1 MYPIHLCCIDD
12 AGAAAMHAT
21 SRTRSFSKDQSGV
34 ILRTALRILEKW
46 KATTEQA
53 ISILRVSRSSIS
65 RIQQGKGVEL
75 DCDQLER
82 ASIVLN
88 CHASLRLV
96 FDNPE
101 NVYGFVGMENH
112 NDFFNGRKPLEIM
125 AQGELMSLLDTY
137 KQIVEFCGAGE
148 LISSSSPWGGLN

>member
-1 MYPIHLCCIDD
+1 
-12 AGAAAMHAT
+12 MHAT
-21 SRTRSFSKDQSGV
+21 SRTRTFSKDQSGV

-46 KATTEQA
+46 KATTEQE

-96 FDNPE
+96 FDNPV

-125 AQGELMSLLDTY
+125 AQGDLLSLFETY
-137 KQIVEFCGAGE
+137 KRIDA
-148 LISSSSPWGGLN
+148 LRGGGW

>member
-1 MYPIHLCCIDD
+1 MQ
-12 AGAAAMHAT
+12 AT
-21 SRTRSFSKDQSGV
+21 SKNLAFSKNQGNV
-34 ILRTALRILEKW
+34 ILRTTLRILEKW
-46 KATTEQA
+46 KATPEQTCR
-53 ISILRVSRSSIS
+53 ILRVSRSSIS
-65 RIQQGKGVEL
+65 RTQQGKGAEL
-75 DCDQLER
+75 DRDQLER

-125 AQGELMSLLDTY
+125 AQGDFMSLLETY
-137 KQIVEFCGAGE
+137 KRIVAFCGAGE
-148 LISSSSPWGGLN
+148 LIYSSSPLDGLK

>member
-1 MYPIHLCCIDD
+1 M
-12 AGAAAMHAT
+12 
-21 SRTRSFSKDQSGV
+21 
-34 ILRTALRILEKW
+34 ILRTALRILGKW

-53 ISILRVSRSSIS
+53 CSILRISRSSIS
-65 RIQQGKGVEL
+65 HAQQGKGIEL

-88 CHASLRLV
+88 CHASLRQV

-101 NVYGFVGMENH
+101 NVYGFVGKENH

-125 AQGELMSLLDTY
+125 AQGDLLSLFETY
-137 KQIVEFCGAGE
+137 KRIDALCGTGE
-148 LISSSSPWGGLN
+148 PIYSSSPLDLQ

>member
-1 MYPIHLCCIDD
+1 MQE
-12 AGAAAMHAT
+12 T
-21 SRTRSFSKDQSGV
+21 SKSLGLSKDQGGV

-53 ISILRVSRSSIS
+53 SSVLRVSRSSIS
-65 RIQQGKGVEL
+65 RAHQGKGVEL
-75 DCDQLER
+75 DRDQLER

-101 NVYGFVGMENH
+101 NVYGFMGLENQ
-112 NDFFNGRKPLEIM
+112 NEFFNGRKPLEIM
-125 AQGELMSLLDTY
+125 AQGDLMSILETY
-137 KQIVEFCGAGE
+137 KRIDAFCGVSEPGAD
-148 LISSSSPWGGLN
+148 

>member
-1 MYPIHLCCIDD
+1 MQE
-12 AGAAAMHAT
+12 T
-21 SRTRSFSKDQSGV
+21 SKALGLSKDQGGV

-53 ISILRVSRSSIS
+53 SSVLRVSRSSIS
-65 RIQQGKGVEL
+65 RAQQGKGVEL
-75 DCDQLER
+75 DRDQLER

-101 NVYGFVGMENH
+101 NVYGFMGLENH
-112 NDFFNGRKPLEIM
+112 NEFFNGRKPLEIM
-125 AQGELMSLLDTY
+125 AQGDLMPLFEAY
-137 KQIVEFCGAGE
+137 KRIDAFCGAGE
-148 LISSSSPWGGLN
+148 LVYSSSPWDGMK

>member
-1 MYPIHLCCIDD
+1 
-12 AGAAAMHAT
+12 MHAT
-21 SRTRSFSKDQSGV
+21 SRTRTFSKDQSGV

-125 AQGELMSLLDTY
+125 AQGDLMPLLETY
-137 KQIVEFCGAGE
+137 KRIVEFCGAGE
-148 LISSSSPWGGLN
+148 LISSSSPWGGLK

>member
-1 MYPIHLCCIDD
+1 MQE
-12 AGAAAMHAT
+12 T
-21 SRTRSFSKDQSGV
+21 SKSLGLSKDQGGV

-53 ISILRVSRSSIS
+53 SSVLRVSRSSIS
-65 RIQQGKGVEL
+65 RAQQGKGVEL
-75 DCDQLER
+75 DRDQLER

-101 NVYGFVGMENH
+101 NVYGFMGLENH
-112 NDFFNGRKPLEIM
+112 NEFFNGSKPLEIM
-125 AQGELMSLLDTY
+125 AQGDLMPLFEAY
-137 KQIVEFCGAGE
+137 KRIDAFCCGAGE
-148 LISSSSPWGGLN
+148 LVYSFSPWDGMK

>member
-1 MYPIHLCCIDD
+1 
-12 AGAAAMHAT
+12 MHAT
-21 SRTRSFSKDQSGV
+21 SRTRTFSKDQSGV

-101 NVYGFVGMENH
+101 NVYGFVGKENR

-125 AQGELMSLLDTY
+125 AQGDLMSLLETY
-137 KQIVEFCGAGE
+137 KRIVEFCGAGE
-148 LISSSSPWGGLN
+148 LISSSSPWGGLK

>member
-1 MYPIHLCCIDD
+1 MQEASKALEC
-12 AGAAAMHAT
+12 
-21 SRTRSFSKDQSGV
+21 SKDQGSV

-46 KATTEQA
+46 KATTEQVC
-53 ISILRVSRSSIS
+53 SILRVSRSSIS
-65 RIQQGKGVEL
+65 RTQQGKGVAL
-75 DCDQLER
+75 DRDQLER

-101 NVYGFVGMENH
+101 NVYGFVGKENH

-125 AQGELMSLLDTY
+125 AQGDLMSLFETY
-137 KQIVEFCGAGE
+137 KRIDALCGAG
-148 LISSSSPWGGLN
+148 W

>member
-1 MYPIHLCCIDD
+1 MQE
-12 AGAAAMHAT
+12 T
-21 SRTRSFSKDQSGV
+21 SKALGLSKDQGGV

-53 ISILRVSRSSIS
+53 SSVLRVSRSSIS
-65 RIQQGKGVEL
+65 RAQQGKGVEL
-75 DCDQLER
+75 DRDQLER

-101 NVYGFVGMENH
+101 NVYGFMGLENH
-112 NDFFNGRKPLEIM
+112 NEFFNGRKPLEIM
-125 AQGELMSLLDTY
+125 AQGDLMPLFEVY
-137 KQIVEFCGAGE
+137 KRIDAFCGGGE
-148 LISSSSPWGGLN
+148 LVYSSSPCDGMK